1 VASVGPTRARGARL
15 SRRETLDGWLFASP
29 WIVGF
34 VWLTLGPMLASL
46 ALSFTDWQ
54 LLVPPTW
61 VGLAN
66 VDRALFHDPL
76 VWRTLAVTLTYA
88 VVAVPLHLVMGVAI
102 SLLLNTR
109 VRGLALYR
117 TVYYLP
123 AVISGVAVA
132 LLWRWVFNPDFGILN
147 YFLGLLGVRGPA
159 WLADSDWA
167 LWALVLMSLW
177 HVGAGIVI
185 YLAGLQG
192 IPTEL
197 YEAATV
203 DGATW
208 AQQTRFVTLPM
219 LSPVLFFQLLVGLIG
234 ALQTFTQA
242 YVMTGGGPGDSTRF
256 YMLYLYENGFQFF
269 KMGYASVLAWILF
282 VFILALTLITLR
294 SSSLWVHYEGQVR
307 KG

>member
-1 VASVGPTRARGARL
+1 VASVDPPRVRGARL

-61 VGLAN
+61 VGFAN
-66 VDRALFHDPL
+66 IDRALFRDPL
-76 VWRTLAVTLTYA
+76 VWRTLAVTVTYSL
-88 VVAVPLHLVMGVAI
+88 VAVPLHLVLGVTI

-109 VRGLALYR
+109 VRGLAFYR
-117 TVYYLP
+117 TIYYLP

-177 HVGAGIVI
+177 HVGGGIVI

-208 AQQTRFVTLPM
+208 LQQTRFVTLPM

-282 VFILALTLITLR
+282 VFILALTLVTLR
-294 SSSLWVHYEGQVR
+294 TSSLWVHYEGQAR
-307 KG
+307 KQ